1 MIDIRPLQNAEEVHS
16 CAQTMAT
23 SEPWLTLRRGYE
35 ECRTILSDASKETY
49 VAYVNDRLAGFIIL
63 NLHGAFRGYIQTVCV
78 TTEWRGQGVGSEL
91 IKFAEARIFR
101 EVPNVFM
108 CVSSFNPKA
117 QKLYLRL
124 GYEIIGEL
132 KDYIVAG
139 HSEILL
145 RKTIAPM
152 AEFQKQ
158 VAAESM
164 GRGVA

>member
-1 MIDIRPLQNAEEVHS
+1 MIDIRPLQNSEEVHA

-23 SEPWLTLRRGYE
+23 SDPWLTLGRGYE
-35 ECRTILSDASKETY
+35 ECRNILSDAAKETY
-49 VAYVNDRLAGFIIL
+49 VAYGNDRLAGFIIL
-63 NLHGAFRGYIQTVCV
+63 NLQGAFRGYIQTVCV
-78 TTEWRGQGVGSEL
+78 MPDWRGQGVGSEL

-101 EVPNVFM
+101 DFPNVFM
-108 CVSSFNPKA
+108 CVSSFNPNA
-117 QKLYLRL
+117 QKLYVRL

-145 RKTIAPM
+145 RKTIGPM

-158 VAAESM
+158 TMA
-164 GRGVA
+164 

>member
-1 MIDIRPLQNAEEVHS
+1 MIDIRLLQKDSEIHA

-23 SEPWLTLRRGYE
+23 SEPWLTLGRGYDDS
-35 ECRTILSDASKETY
+35 RQILGDASKEVY
-49 VAYVNDRLAGFIIL
+49 VAYVYDHLAGFIVL
-63 NLHGAFRGYIQTVCV
+63 NLQGAFRGYIQTVCV
-78 TTEWRGQGVGSEL
+78 MPEWRGRGVGSEL

-101 EVPNVFM
+101 EYPNVFM
-108 CVSSFNPKA
+108 CVSSFNPNA

-145 RKTIAPM
+145 RKTIGPI
-152 AEFQKQ
+152 AEFQK
-158 VAAESM
+158 
-164 GRGVA
+164 RTND